1 MAWGRIF
8 FVFGPHEQRGRLAS
22 SVAESLLRG
31 ETAECSLG
39 DQVRDFLFAPELA
52 GAFAALT
59 LSDVEGPVN
68 MASGAPAAGP

>member
-52 GAFAALT
+52 DAFAALT
-59 LSDVEGPVN
+59 LSERRGTGQHGLRR
-68 MASGAPAAGP
+68 AAAGP